1 MGCARGA
8 VWQIGTEASQ
18 TLHSGSAAS
27 PTQEL
32 TGGANSGDP
41 PAAKLN
47 YTDECDA
54 PIMAG
59 SGGVLSAGKRAKHG
73 SNVSLIAQL
82 APPAPSSR
90 PPGRRYAHR

>member
-1 MGCARGA
+1 MPVCTPIRVPVAHPLLPA
-8 VWQIGTEASQ
+8 P
-18 TLHSGSAAS
+18 L
-27 PTQEL
+27 
-32 TGGANSGDP
+32 SGDP
-41 PAAKLN
+41 PTAKLN
-47 YTDECDA
+47 YTDEYDA

-82 APPAPSSR
+82 DPPAPSSR